1 MANGKRTPSTTTT
14 FFRVGVAATTVE
26 KNEEEVMEEVDCN
39 NCDEMTRED
48 ATAVAFFAVAIVRL
62 PREANMLI

>member
-1 MANGKRTPSTTTT
+1 
-14 FFRVGVAATTVE
+14 
-26 KNEEEVMEEVDCN
+26 
-39 NCDEMTRED
+39 MTRED